1 MIRRAGIAALTACFL
16 IPLSAQCTD
25 VDIEQAFER
34 CRKIGQ
40 EVAEIRE
47 LEFTNQVAVKLQ
59 SKEDFV
65 RYVESEVQE
74 QYGDTNMINNYVD
87 AIVLLGALKEKIDF
101 TSTLKD
107 MMASQAAAHYDPKKK
122 IYYLLMSDMPEFM
135 LDVVSSHE
143 LCHALQDQHFDLSS
157 LIMDSALSR
166 DNGDAAMARQ
176 CLAEGD
182 ATIVMTWWALAGHMP
197 NTPPAQLS
205 ASVSLAIGVQSSMD
219 FDMILNMMAQGAG
232 EDLGLGAMA
241 GSIED
246 LKKFPRFFIESMYMA
261 YLQGAV
267 AVDRVRTKGGWK
279 AVNQLFKNPPSSTE
293 QIMHP
298 EKLIGKRDEPADVR
312 IPSLINNPPDG
323 WQVAEEDVLGEMG
336 TKILFSIWHDP
347 ASTNSISPKTAAAGW
362 GGDRY
367 YYLKNKKGEELL
379 VWKSVWDTE
388 RDADEFEAAM
398 QSYLTTRYPELKNKD
413 AALWITNDKRNI
425 VIKKTGPEVIM
436 LNTPAPMNPDLLS
449 SLTRP

>member
-1 MIRRAGIAALTACFL
+1 MM
-16 IPLSAQCTD
+16 PLSAQCAD
-25 VDIEQAFER
+25 ANIEQAFER
-34 CRKIGQ
+34 CRKIGE
-40 EVAEIRE
+40 EVAKIRE
-47 LEFTNQVAVKLQ
+47 LDFTNQVTMKLQ

-65 RYVESEVQE
+65 RYVESEIQE

-87 AIVLLGALKEKIDF
+87 AIVLLGALKEKVDF

-122 IYYLLMSDMPEFM
+122 IYYLLMTDMPEFM

-143 LCHALQDQHFDLSS
+143 LCHALQDQNFDLSR
-157 LIMDSALSR
+157 LILDPARAR

-182 ATIVMTWWALAGHMP
+182 ATIVMTWWALAGNMA

-219 FDMILNMMAQGAG
+219 FDMILNMMEQGVG

-261 YLQGAV
+261 YIQGAV
-267 AVDRVRTKGGWK
+267 AVDRVRTQGGWE
-279 AVNQLFKNPPSSTE
+279 AVNQLFKNPPTSTE

-298 EKLIGKRDEPADVR
+298 EKLIGERDEPVDVR
-312 IPSLINNPPDG
+312 IPALLNNPPEG
-323 WQVAEEDVLGEMG
+323 WYVAEEDVLGEMG
-336 TKILFSIWHDP
+336 TKILFSIWQDP

-367 YYLKNKKGEELL
+367 YYLKNNKGEELL
-379 VWKSVWDTE
+379 VWKSIWDTE
-388 RDADEFEAAM
+388 KDAQEFETAM
-398 QSYLTTRYPELKNKD
+398 QSCTITRYPELKNKD
-413 AALWITNDKRNI
+413 AGSWTTKDKRNI
-425 VIKKTGPEVIM
+425 LIKRTGPEVIL
-436 LNTPAPMNPDLLS
+436 LNTPASINQSLLQF
-449 SLTRP
+449 